1 MHPSTLLRSACL
13 ASILLLSACASTAPQ
28 SPGSASVKTP
38 PTTTRAGTD
47 NPPRSILYVGNSFMY
62 YNNSLHG
69 HVRSLTAGVPAGERK
84 RTESR
89 GVSVTISGSGLDW
102 HDVGSYFRPDG
113 IGRYS
118 FVGDNE
124 IRINPP
130 GRQFDA
136 VLMMD
141 CSQCPVHPE
150 LSVTFFQFA
159 RQHSETVRAN
169 GAEPMFLMTWAYQ
182 DKPEMT
188 QGLAAAYTEAGRRN
202 GAHVVPAG
210 LAFGHSMQN
219 RPDIN
224 LYVADKRHPSLAG
237 TYLAACT
244 VMASIYG
251 VSPVGNSYTAG
262 LPPAVAK
269 HLQETAWQTVRAYHG
284 R

>member
-182 DKPEMT
+182 DKPDAEIAAHLGEVLWMVGERT
-188 QGLAAAYTEAGRRN
+188 KAMEIWREGLALNAENETLLET
-202 GAHVVPAG
+202 
-210 LAFGHSMQN
+210 L
-219 RPDIN
+219 
-224 LYVADKRHPSLAG
+224 KRLRVK
-237 TYLAACT
+237 L
-244 VMASIYG
+244 
-251 VSPVGNSYTAG
+251 
-262 LPPAVAK
+262 
-269 HLQETAWQTVRAYHG
+269 
-284 R
+284 